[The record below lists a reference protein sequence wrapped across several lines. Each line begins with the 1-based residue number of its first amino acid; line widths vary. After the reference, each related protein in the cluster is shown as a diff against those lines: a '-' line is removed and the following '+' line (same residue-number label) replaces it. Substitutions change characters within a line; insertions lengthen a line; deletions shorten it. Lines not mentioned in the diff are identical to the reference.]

1 MFGRIKAI
9 AMNTFREA
17 IRNKILYILLAFA
30 MVLIVFS
37 VVMSALSIGQEER
50 IIKDVG
56 LSAISIF
63 GVLIAIMVG
72 IGLIYNE
79 LDKRTIYIIVSKP
92 IHRFE
97 FVLGKF
103 FGLVFTIIV
112 NVLIMTAVFFGLLLI
127 QKFSITPMMVKAIG
141 MTIFELTVVTALA
154 TLFSSFSTPIL
165 SAVYTFMLY
174 IAGTMT
180 DDLIRFAK
188 KVMEVGPDQTAPSF
202 ISVVMSKTAIV
213 ISWILPQL
221 NQFNIRNEAVNLQP
235 VTVSMGWSILYGLL
249 YTACILFI
257 ASICFSKRNFK

>member
-1 MFGRIKAI
+1 MLGRILAI
-9 AMNTFREA
+9 ATNTFREA

-37 VVMSALSIGQEER
+37 IVMSALSIGQDEK

-56 LSAISIF
+56 LFAITFF

-79 LDKRTIYIIVSKP
+79 LDKRTIYVIVSKP
-92 IHRFE
+92 LHRFE

-103 FGLVFTIIV
+103 CGLMLTILV
-112 NVLIMTAVFFGLLLI
+112 NVGIMSAVYLGLLLVKGYAIPFVLI
-127 QKFSITPMMVKAIG
+127 QAIL
-141 MTIFELTVVTALA
+141 MTLVELMVVTALA

-174 IAGTMT
+174 IAGKMT
-180 DDLIRFAK
+180 DDLIRFAAQLMTP
-188 KVMEVGPDQTAPSF
+188 KVMNPVTTADK
-202 ISVVMSKTAIV
+202 IMAKVAVT

-221 NQFNIRNEAVNLQP
+221 EKFNIRNMAVNGTPITDSLLLN
-235 VTVSMGWSILYGLL
+235 TLYGFL

-257 ASICFSKRNFK
+257 ASVCFSKRNFK